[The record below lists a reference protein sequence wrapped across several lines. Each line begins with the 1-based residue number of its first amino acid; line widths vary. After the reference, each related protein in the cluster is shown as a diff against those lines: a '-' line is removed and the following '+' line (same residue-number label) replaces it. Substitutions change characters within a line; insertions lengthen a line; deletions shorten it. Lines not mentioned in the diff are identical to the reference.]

1 MASAA
6 GILLTGG
13 RSRRLGVDKATLVVE
28 GETLAVRAGH
38 RLAAV
43 CSPVVEIGDGRSGLP
58 SVRERPPGSGP
69 LAALAAAGTALRDRG
84 HDGPALVLAVDLPA
98 VDEPLLRWLRDRAG
112 EPTAVP
118 RVDGR
123 LQLVCARYAGE
134 ALAAAASLVAGGV
147 RALHELLDVVEYEV
161 IDESE
166 WRAIAGGDAFADVDT
181 ADDAERLGI
190 RLPGL
195 A

>member
-1 MASAA
+1 M
-6 GILLTGG
+6 
-13 RSRRLGVDKATLVVE
+13 
-28 GETLAVRAGH
+28 RAGR

-58 SVRERPPGSGP
+58 SVREQPPGSGP

-84 HDGPALVLAVDLPA
+84 HDGPALVLAVDLPG
-98 VDEPLLRWLRDRAG
+98 VDEPLLRWLRDRPG

-123 LQLVCARYAGE
+123 LQPVCARYAGE

-147 RALHELLDVVEYEV
+147 RALHELLDVVEYDV

-166 WRAIAGGDAFADVDT
+166 WRAIADGDAFADVDT
-181 ADDAERLGI
+181 ADDADRFGYPP
-190 RLPGL
+190 PGVSVT